1 MESDLEEVHDHAAEE
16 NPQNLA
22 ELPAP
27 CEEYVVETGTVR
39 RICDWG
45 TLVVPVDEFE
55 VDQSV
60 EDSVYGKA
68 EEEITSIE
76 WYT

>member
-39 RICDWG
+39 RTCDWG
-45 TLVVPVDEFE
+45 TIPADEFD

-68 EEEITSIE
+68 VEGITSIE